1 VPSTENYITQSAGDA
16 RYQALGAL
24 GSSTP
29 STVDAGDVGTAGVS
43 SSASRADHE
52 HPVSVTTAQLVPAAW
67 LAAWTTF
74 TPTLT
79 QSGAVTKTVT
89 YAKYIQMGK
98 TVMAQGYLVVTGTGT
113 ASNIVLIGLPVAANI
128 GSGGQLMGTGFIVD
142 TSAGAQY
149 KALAVIQGANT
160 TIGLVPTNA
169 TGNFDTLGN
178 NVFTAALASG
188 DVVAFNVTYEAA

>member
-1 VPSTENYITQSAGDA
+1 MPSTENYITQAAGDA

-29 STVDAGDVGTAGVS
+29 STVDAGDAGTAGVS

-52 HPVSVTTAQLVPAAW
+52 HPVSIASSQLVPASW
-67 LAAWTTF
+67 LAAWTSY

-98 TVMAQGYLVVTGTGT
+98 TVIVTVMLDVTGTGT
-113 ASNIVLIGLPVAANI
+113 AANNVVVTLPVTAAL
-128 GSGGQLMGTGFIVD
+128 GASGFPVVGVGQIFD
-142 TSAGAQY
+142 TSASAKY
-149 KALAVIQGANT
+149 KALAVLGSTTTALLTPTNT
-160 TIGLVPTNA
+160 T
-169 TGNFDTLGN
+169 GNDALGSAQ
-178 NVFTAALASG
+178 FTAALASG
-188 DVVAFNVTYEAA
+188 DTVYLSLTYEAA